1 MEDYEVLIIFYYFT
15 RFIECGGE
23 INEINIDKKSILTS
37 KLFVDEVNFAINC
50 TWTVKAPP
58 NKNVMLRWDGYNG
71 YCEL

>member
-1 MEDYEVLIIFYYFT
+1 MVNLLMEDYKVFIIFY
-15 RFIECGGE
+15 IECGGE
-23 INEINIDKKSILTS
+23 INETNIDKKSILTS

-71 YCEL
+71 YW